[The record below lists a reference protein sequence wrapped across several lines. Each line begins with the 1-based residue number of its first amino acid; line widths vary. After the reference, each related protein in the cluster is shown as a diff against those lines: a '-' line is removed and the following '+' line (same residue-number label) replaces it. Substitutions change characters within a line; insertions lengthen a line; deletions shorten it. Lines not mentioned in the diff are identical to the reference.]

1 MKRMTFLY
9 RLLLASTIISI
20 IMIGFSFTQEQAA
33 NRVKPPIINRTTLKN
48 GLQILTIEHHELPV
62 VAMSVML
69 KSGSLHDP
77 EGKAGCADM
86 CAEMVRLGTKTK
98 SSIDIA
104 NAFDSLGARL
114 NIATDWDALFIN
126 AQSLS
131 ADFEKVTAL
140 LSDIILNPSF
150 PEDEL
155 KLLKERRI
163 AELTRNL
170 DNPSYLAGTNFSKV
184 LFKGYPYEF
193 ATEGDAETI
202 HALKME
208 DLKKFYAEFFI
219 PNNSIICIVGD
230 IDPKKTAKIIGKHFD
245 GWKTGKGRERNIP
258 PVKKPQGI
266 HIRIINKPD
275 LTQSQIRIGHLGAP
289 RNTEDYFAIQV
300 MNYIFGGGSFSS
312 RLMQIIRAER
322 GYTYGIR
329 SSFDWRKNAG
339 PFLISSFTVNK
350 QVKNLI
356 VETLEIA
363 DDIIK
368 NGVKEDEL
376 SNAKNF
382 YVGNYALQ
390 FETPSQIANQIL
402 TIELYDLGTDYIEK
416 YQDNIEAVT
425 LDDVKKA
432 ASRYLD
438 TKNLIISVAGN
449 AGEIRE
455 DMDKLGKVEVID
467 IQ

>member
-1 MKRMTFLY
+1 MM
-9 RLLLASTIISI
+9 A
-20 IMIGFSFTQEQAA
+20 GFSFAQEKAA
-33 NRVKPPIINRTTLKN
+33 NRVKSPVINKTTLKN

-62 VAMSVML
+62 VAMSLMI

-86 CAEMVRLGTKTK
+86 CAEMLRLGTKTK

-114 NIATDWDALFIN
+114 DVSSDWDAVFIN

-131 ADFEKVTAL
+131 ADFQKVTAL

-155 KLLKERRI
+155 ALLKERRL
-163 AELTRNL
+163 AALTRSL

-184 LFKGYPYEF
+184 LFKGHPYEF
-193 ATEGDAETI
+193 ATEGDAETVR
-202 HALKME
+202 ALGMD

-230 IDPKKTAKIIGKHFD
+230 IDPKRTAKVIGEHLEA
-245 GWKTGKGRERNIP
+245 WKAGKVRERNLP
-258 PVKKPQGI
+258 PTRKPEGI
-266 HIRIINKPD
+266 HVRIMNKPD

-339 PFLISSFTVNK
+339 PFLISSFTLNK
-350 QVKNLI
+350 QVKDLI
-356 VETLEIA
+356 GETLEIA
-363 DDIIK
+363 DDIIQ
-368 NGVKEDEL
+368 NGVKEEEL
-376 SNAKNF
+376 KNAKNF

-390 FETPSQIANQIL
+390 FETPSQIANQVL
-402 TIELYDLGTDYIEK
+402 AIELYSLGAEYIEK
-416 YQDNIEAVT
+416 YQDSIEAVT

-438 TKNLIISVAGN
+438 TKNLIISIAGN
-449 AGEIRE
+449 AAEIRE
-455 DMDKLGKVEVID
+455 DMKKFGKVEVID